1 MRVKLSDAEFVE
13 RARASA
19 RRRSERQRL
28 RKLESGKIQ
37 VNHWLTAPA
46 KERLDALATEL
57 NASPSEV
64 VTAAILSYRQPLT
77 TTKPATTENI
87 TSVSA
92 VTEPAPCPVDA
103 KTAPESLSPIQP
115 DSTEPANASTF
126 NQDLGAFKTA
136 VADCWNAGVR
146 GYGAIATALNNA
158 GYRNG
163 NGNPYPRSHVKSV
176 LVKAGL
182 VSEKPDKGE

>member
-64 VTAAILSYRQPLT
+64 VTAAILSYRQMTAIPPLPVST
-77 TTKPATTENI
+77 IASPQSAPGTLTERDDLIIRLHLEGFN
-87 TSVSA
+87 
-92 VTEPAPCPVDA
+92 
-103 KTAPESLSPIQP
+103 KTLIGARL
-115 DSTEPANASTF
+115 F
-126 NQDLGAFKTA
+126 DLGWRTEKGNRLSRDTIGI
-136 VADCWNAGVR
+136 VIKRADL
-146 GYGAIATALNNA
+146 TEKE
-158 GYRNG
+158 
-163 NGNPYPRSHVKSV
+163 KS
-176 LVKAGL
+176 
-182 VSEKPDKGE
+182 DDR